1 MLDKK
6 SIKEMYYERKISE
19 FVGAFQCVEDERIL
33 YVRFCT
39 INQLG
44 HLCGISKDETI
55 KNLHDGIIEWFGYD
69 MKLPK
74 KIEGSELEVCL
85 RTLKRICLKSTVGRL
100 TKWLGTAKAI
110 LSR

>member
-6 SIKEMYYERKISE
+6 SIKEMYYEHKISE

-44 HLCGISKDETI
+44 QLCGISKEETI

-69 MKLPK
+69 MKLPAS
-74 KIEGSELEVCL
+74 IEGSELTVCL
-85 RTLKRICLKSTVGRL
+85 RKIKRICLSSIAARL
-100 TKWLGTAKAI
+100 MNIAGTAKAI